1 MKADMKVR
9 RLLDSIIIRLLA
21 LSLAIMIIGVLS
33 RYYTLG
39 SFLRQDLGQVVSEQQ
54 LALAGYVAHDIDDK
68 INQRK
73 ALLSRLA
80 TALPPEL
87 LDNPDALRA
96 WLKERYQYQPLFTI
110 GLFVVRP
117 DGRAIADY
125 PVVPHRMQVNYGDR
139 DYIQQSLA
147 GQFYIGKAVTGRSSG
162 VPVLPMSAPIRIGG
176 EVPAVLVGVTAISAP
191 GFLDLLQ
198 QSRIGDHRDSFLL
211 VSPRDRQII
220 AASQSELTLQST
232 PAPGQNPL
240 YDQAMAG
247 YRGAAVAA
255 TPQGEEEV
263 RAVVQVPSTGWFLV
277 ARLPGSEAFATVARV
292 QNFTLRQALIAFLV
306 FSVLACGGMYIVL
319 RPLFRAARHADR
331 MTRGELPLEPLPIRR
346 KDEVGHLIAAFNRLL
361 RKLEDKQT
369 ELAQMAHHDAL
380 TGLPNR
386 SLLSDRLHV
395 ALAQAQRRDTRLAL
409 LFMDLDSFKLINDS
423 LGHKAGDKVLWQ
435 AAQRLSGIVR
445 QSDTLARI
453 GGDEFVLL
461 ISDLDDKAEDV
472 ARTVAN
478 KCLEAFN
485 VPFLVSG
492 TACQLGISIG
502 IAIGDGYSSADSLL
516 QAADQAMY
524 RVKKTGS
531 SGSATICL

>member
-1 MKADMKVR
+1 M
-9 RLLDSIIIRLLA
+9 
-21 LSLAIMIIGVLS
+21 
-33 RYYTLG
+33 
-39 SFLRQDLGQVVSEQQ
+39 
-54 LALAGYVAHDIDDK
+54 
-68 INQRK
+68 
-73 ALLSRLA
+73 
-80 TALPPEL
+80 
-87 LDNPDALRA
+87 
-96 WLKERYQYQPLFTI
+96 
-110 GLFVVRP
+110 
-117 DGRAIADY
+117 
-125 PVVPHRMQVNYGDR
+125 
-139 DYIQQSLA
+139 
-147 GQFYIGKAVTGRSSG
+147 
-162 VPVLPMSAPIRIGG
+162 
-176 EVPAVLVGVTAISAP
+176 
-191 GFLDLLQ
+191 
-198 QSRIGDHRDSFLL
+198 
-211 VSPRDRQII
+211 
-220 AASQSELTLQST
+220 
-232 PAPGQNPL
+232 
-240 YDQAMAG
+240 
-247 YRGAAVAA
+247 
-255 TPQGEEEV
+255 
-263 RAVVQVPSTGWFLV
+263 
-277 ARLPGSEAFATVARV
+277 
-292 QNFTLRQALIAFLV
+292 
-306 FSVLACGGMYIVL
+306 
-319 RPLFRAARHADR
+319 
-331 MTRGELPLEPLPIRR
+331 EPLPIRR